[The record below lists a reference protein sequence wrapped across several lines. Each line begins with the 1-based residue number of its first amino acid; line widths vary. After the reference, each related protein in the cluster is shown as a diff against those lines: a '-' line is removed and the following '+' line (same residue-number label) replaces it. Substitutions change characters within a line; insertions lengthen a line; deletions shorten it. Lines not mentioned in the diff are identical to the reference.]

1 VGLTDRLDAWQQ
13 RYPALGFPLAVIY
26 KYVDDQGSYL
36 AALIAYYA
44 FVSLFP
50 LLLLLSTVLGWVL
63 TGHPELRAH
72 VEHSALSEFPVI
84 GPQLDR
90 PKQLSGGV
98 VGILVGVL
106 GALYGGLGGAQA
118 LQNAM
123 NTVWTVPRNERPD
136 PFRARGRSLLLL
148 ATGGLALLGTTVLS
162 ALGGG
167 AGAFGVGVK
176 IVALMASVAV
186 NAGVFILAFLIST
199 ARNLTVRQVALG
211 AVAAAV
217 GWQALQSFGAVYIG
231 HVVKSASATNAVFAL
246 VLGMLAFLYIA
257 ATLVVLCA
265 EINVVRVERLYPRA
279 LLTPFTDNVDLTVG
293 DRSTYAAKAEAER
306 AKVFEKV
313 DVTFG
318 VPPHRTATES
328 SDPSTPEAHR
338 AEPENRSRELG
349 G

>member
-1 VGLTDRLDAWQQ
+1 VGITDRIDSLQQ
-13 RYPALGFPLAVIY
+13 RYPALGFPLAVVY
-26 KYVDDQGSYL
+26 KYADDQGSYL

-63 TGHPELRAH
+63 TGHPDLRAQ
-72 VEHSALSEFPVI
+72 VEHSALGEFPVI
-84 GPQLDR
+84 GPQLDQ
-90 PKQLSGGV
+90 PKQIGGGV
-98 VGILVGVL
+98 VGIIVGVL

-123 NTVWTVPRNERPD
+123 NTVWSVPRNERPD

-167 AGAFGVGVK
+167 AGAFGLGVK
-176 IVALMASVAV
+176 IVVLTASVAV
-186 NAGVFILAFLIST
+186 NIVVFILAFRVST
-199 ARNLTVRQVALG
+199 ARGLTMRQVAAG

-217 GWQALQSFGAVYIG
+217 GWQLLQSFGAAYIG
-231 HVVKSASATNAVFAL
+231 HVVRSASAINAVFAL
-246 VLGMLAFLYIA
+246 VLGMLAFLYVA

-265 EINVVRVERLYPRA
+265 EINVVRVEGLYPRA
-279 LLTPFTDNVDLTVG
+279 LLTPFTDNVDLTEG

-306 AKVFEKV
+306 TKAFQKVE
-313 DVTFG
+313 VTFG
-318 VPPHRTATES
+318 VPPHRVAAES
-328 SDPSTPEAHR
+328 SEPPTPAPSRTKQEDQ
-338 AEPENRSRELG
+338 
-349 G
+349 

>member
-1 VGLTDRLDAWQQ
+1 VGLTDRLDSLQQ
-13 RYPALGFPLAVIY
+13 RYPALGFPLAVVY
-26 KYVDDQGSYL
+26 KYSDDQGSYL

-63 TGHPELRAH
+63 TGHPDLRAQ

-84 GPQLDR
+84 GPQLDQ
-90 PKQLSGGV
+90 PKQLGGGV

-106 GALYGGLGGAQA
+106 GALYGALGGAQA

-123 NTVWTVPRNERPD
+123 NTRTERC
-136 PFRARGRSLLLL
+136 RAMSGQIRFEPAAAAYCCWLPVAWRCW
-148 ATGGLALLGTTVLS
+148 ALRCCLRW
-162 ALGGG
+162 AGG
-167 AGAFGVGVK
+167 AGEFGLGVK
-176 IVALMASVAV
+176 IVALLTSIAV
-186 NAGVFILAFLIST
+186 NAGVFILAFRIST
-199 ARNLTVRQVALG
+199 ARNLTVRQVAAG

-217 GWQALQSFGAVYIG
+217 GWQVLQAFGAVYIG

-257 ATLVVLCA
+257 ATLVVFCA

-279 LLTPFTDNVDLTVG
+279 LLTPFTDNVDLTAG

-306 AKVFEKV
+306 TKGFQKV

-318 VPPHRTATES
+318 VPPHRAATES
-328 SDPSTPEAHR
+328 SGSPTAAP
-338 AEPENRSRELG
+338 
-349 G
+349 

>member
-1 VGLTDRLDAWQQ
+1 MGLTDRLDAWQQ

-90 PKQLSGGV
+90 PRQLSGGV

-136 PFRARGRSLLLL
+136 PFSARGRSLLLL

-167 AGAFGVGVK
+167 AGAFGW
-176 IVALMASVAV
+176 AS
-186 NAGVFILAFLIST
+186 
-199 ARNLTVRQVALG
+199 
-211 AVAAAV
+211 
-217 GWQALQSFGAVYIG
+217 
-231 HVVKSASATNAVFAL
+231 KSL
-246 VLGMLAFLYIA
+246 
-257 ATLVVLCA
+257 
-265 EINVVRVERLYPRA
+265 R
-279 LLTPFTDNVDLTVG
+279 
-293 DRSTYAAKAEAER
+293 
-306 AKVFEKV
+306 
-313 DVTFG
+313 
-318 VPPHRTATES
+318 
-328 SDPSTPEAHR
+328 
-338 AEPENRSRELG
+338 
-349 G
+349 

>member
-1 VGLTDRLDAWQQ
+1 VGLTDRLDALQQ
-13 RYPALGFPLAVIY
+13 RYPVLGFPLAVIY

-50 LLLLLSTVLGWVL
+50 LLLLLSTVLGWAL

-167 AGAFGVGVK
+167 AGAFGLGVK
-176 IVALMASVAV
+176 VVALMASVAV
-186 NAGVFILAFLIST
+186 NAGVFILAFRIST

-217 GWQALQSFGAVYIG
+217 GWQLLQSFGAVYIG
-231 HVVKSASATNAVFAL
+231 HVVKSASATNAVF
-246 VLGMLAFLYIA
+246 AFLYIA

-279 LLTPFTDNVDLTVG
+279 LLTPFTDNVDLTAG
-293 DRSTYAAKAEAER
+293 DRSTYVAKAEAER
-306 AKVFEKV
+306 TKGFEKV

-318 VPPHRTATES
+318 IPPHRTATES
-328 SDPSTPEAHR
+328 SDPPTPKAHR
-338 AEPENRSRELG
+338 VEPENRSNDLG

>member
-1 VGLTDRLDAWQQ
+1 MGLTNRLDSLQQ

-26 KYVDDQGSYL
+26 KYGDDQGNYL

-63 TGHPELRAH
+63 AGHPDLRAH

-84 GPQLDR
+84 GPQLDK

-123 NTVWTVPRNERPD
+123 NTAWTVPRNERPD
-136 PFRARGRSLLLL
+136 PFSSPGPQLIAVGHRWLSVVGHQTAP
-148 ATGGLALLGTTVLS
+148 S

-167 AGAFGVGVK
+167 AGEFGLGVK
-176 IVALMASVAV
+176 VIALMASVAV
-186 NAGVFILAFLIST
+186 NAGVFILAFRIST
-199 ARNLTVRQVALG
+199 ARNLTVRQVILG

-265 EINVVRVERLYPRA
+265 EIDVVRVERLYPGAAYPVHRQRR
-279 LLTPFTDNVDLTVG
+279 P
-293 DRSTYAAKAEAER
+293 DRR
-306 AKVFEKV
+306 
-313 DVTFG
+313 
-318 VPPHRTATES
+318 
-328 SDPSTPEAHR
+328 
-338 AEPENRSRELG
+338 
-349 G
+349 

>member
-1 VGLTDRLDAWQQ
+1 MGLTDRLDSLQQ
-13 RYPALGFPLAVIY
+13 RYPALGFPLAVVY
-26 KYVDDQGSYL
+26 KYADDQGSYL

-50 LLLLLSTVLGWVL
+50 LLLLMSTALGWVL
-63 TGHPELRAH
+63 TGHPDLRAQ
-72 VEHSALSEFPVI
+72 VEHSALGQFPVI
-84 GPQLDR
+84 GPQLDQ
-90 PKQLSGGV
+90 PKELGGGV
-98 VGILVGVL
+98 VGIVVGVL

-167 AGAFGVGVK
+167 AGAFGSGVK
-176 IVALMASVAV
+176 IVVLTASVAV
-186 NAGVFILAFLIST
+186 NIVVFILAFRVST
-199 ARNLTVRQVALG
+199 ARSLTVRQVAAG

-217 GWQALQSFGAVYIG
+217 GWQLLQSFGAVYIG
-231 HVVKSASATNAVFAL
+231 HVVRSASAINAVFAL

-265 EINVVRVERLYPRA
+265 EINVVRVDRLYPRA
-279 LLTPFTDNVDLTVG
+279 LLTPFTDNVDLTAG

-306 AKVFEKV
+306 TKGFQKVK
-313 DVTFG
+313 VTFG
-318 VPPHRTATES
+318 VPPHRAATAS
-328 SDPSTPEAHR
+328 SGPPTPAPSRTKPEDR
-338 AEPENRSRELG
+338 
-349 G
+349 

>member
-1 VGLTDRLDAWQQ
+1 MGLTDRLDSLQQ

-50 LLLLLSTVLGWVL
+50 LLLLISTVLGWVL
-63 TGHPELRAH
+63 AGHPDLLAR

-123 NTVWTVPRNERPD
+123 NTAWTVPRNERPD

-167 AGAFGVGVK
+167 AGAFGSGVK
-176 IVALMASVAV
+176 VVALGASVAV
-186 NAGVFILAFLIST
+186 NAGVFILAFRIST
-199 ARNLTVRQVALG
+199 ARNLTVRQVIPG

-217 GWQALQSFGAVYIG
+217 GWQLLQSFGAVYVG

-257 ATLVVLCA
+257 ATLVVFCA
-265 EINVVRVERLYPRA
+265 EINVVRVEQLYPRA
-279 LLTPFTDNVDLTVG
+279 LLTPFTDNVDLTDG
-293 DRSTYAAKAEAER
+293 DRSTYAAKAVAER
-306 AKVFEKV
+306 TKVFEKV
-313 DVTFG
+313 EVSFG
-318 VPPHRTATES
+318 LPPHRAETAPT
-328 SDPSTPEAHR
+328 
-338 AEPENRSRELG
+338 EPEKRSNDG

>member
-1 VGLTDRLDAWQQ
+1 VGLTDRLDLLQQ

-26 KYVDDQGSYL
+26 KYGDDQGNYL

-63 TGHPELRAH
+63 AGHPDLRAH

-84 GPQLDR
+84 GPQLDK

-123 NTVWTVPRNERPD
+123 NTAWTVPRNERPD

-167 AGAFGVGVK
+167 AGEFGLGVK
-176 IVALMASVAV
+176 VIALMASVAV
-186 NAGVFILAFLIST
+186 NAGVFILAFRIST
-199 ARNLTVRQVALG
+199 ARNLTVRQVILG

-217 GWQALQSFGAVYIG
+217 GWQVLQSFGAVYIG

-257 ATLVVLCA
+257 ATMVVLCA
-265 EINVVRVERLYPRA
+265 EIDVVRVERLYPRA
-279 LLTPFTDNVDLTVG
+279 LLTPFTDNVDLTDG
-293 DRSTYAAKAEAER
+293 DRSTYTAKAEAER
-306 AKVFEKV
+306 TKVFEKV
-313 DVTFG
+313 EVTFSL
-318 VPPHRTATES
+318 PPHRAETEP
-328 SDPSTPEAHR
+328 SDPSAPKTHR
-338 AEPENRSRELG
+338 IKPKKRSNEMG

>member
-1 VGLTDRLDAWQQ
+1 VGLSDRLDLLQQ
-13 RYPALGFPLAVIY
+13 RYPALGFPVAVVY
-26 KYVDDQGSYL
+26 KYCDDQGSYL

-44 FVSLFP
+44 FISLFP

-63 TGHPELRAH
+63 PGHPELRAQ

-84 GPQLDR
+84 GPQLGK

-123 NTVWTVPRNERPD
+123 NTAWTVPRSERPD

-148 ATGGLALLGTTVLS
+148 ATGDLALLGIAVRS
-162 ALGGG
+162 ALGGVG
-167 AGAFGVGVK
+167 LAGVGAFGVGAKV
-176 IVALMASVAV
+176 VALAASVAV
-186 NAGVFILAFLIST
+186 NAGVFILAFRIST
-199 ARNLTVRQVALG
+199 ARHLTMRQVALG

-217 GWQALQSFGAVYIG
+217 GWQVLKSFGGVYIG
-231 HVVKSASATNAVFAL
+231 HVVKSASAINAVFAL

-279 LLTPFTDNVDLTVG
+279 LLTPFTDNVDLTAG

-306 AKVFEKV
+306 TKGFEKV
-313 DVTFG
+313 NVTFG
-318 VPPHRTATES
+318 IPPHRTAPES
-328 SDPSTPEAHR
+328 CDPPTPGALSDEAGR
-338 AEPENRSRELG
+338 PN
-349 G
+349 